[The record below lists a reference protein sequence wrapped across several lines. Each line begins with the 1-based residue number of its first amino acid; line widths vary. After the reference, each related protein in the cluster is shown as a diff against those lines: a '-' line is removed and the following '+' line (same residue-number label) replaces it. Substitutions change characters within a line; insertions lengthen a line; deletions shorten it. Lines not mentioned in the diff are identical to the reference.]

1 MTQTI
6 TLAFPDAVY
15 NKLSRAAQLTYR
27 SIVDIVIT
35 TVEAALA
42 ADAVLSE
49 GMRAEPLTMP
59 SEFALEVAA
68 FDRIRPT
75 LQEQYGGQVVAIYQG
90 DVVAVGSD
98 KMAVLAQVQAEYG
111 SIPCYIEW
119 VEPETPRRARV
130 TSAWIKQ

>member
-6 TLAFPDAVY
+6 TLTFPDAVY
-15 NKLSRAAQLTYR
+15 NKLNRAAQLTYR
-27 SIVDIVIT
+27 SIDDIVIT
-35 TVEAALA
+35 SVKAALA
-42 ADAVLSE
+42 ADMELSE
-49 GMRAEPLTMP
+49 GMRAEPFTMP
-59 SEFALEVAA
+59 PEFSLEVAA
-68 FDRIRPT
+68 FERLRPT

-98 KMAVLAQVQAEYG
+98 KMGVLAQVQAEYG